1 MNFEEI
7 KTILESYGEK
17 LEEKDYFVNLSI
29 HLANCYYKFFNNKK
43 IDELYK
49 EGISLSKTKLDI
61 LAFFPNEKDQ
71 NYLRQDEIIELIL
84 ADNSHIVCDS
94 TGQVHEFIIRSHP
107 MRINDLNVLE
117 ALNIAEQYQVIK
129 EKNIINQIMEKL
141 ELLSAIYHFALILL
155 NLKQKSKM
163 DIVRTGMFHN
173 AYFHI
178 INLNKSLPRIKGL
191 YLNVEMENARKQ

>member
-1 MNFEEI
+1 M
-7 KTILESYGEK
+7 
-17 LEEKDYFVNLSI
+17 
-29 HLANCYYKFFNNKK
+29 
-43 IDELYK
+43 
-49 EGISLSKTKLDI
+49 
-61 LAFFPNEKDQ
+61 
-71 NYLRQDEIIELIL
+71 
-84 ADNSHIVCDS
+84 CDS

>member
-1 MNFEEI
+1 MSFEEI
-7 KTILESYGEK
+7 KIVLETYGEK
-17 LEEKDYFVNLSI
+17 LEEKDYFVNLSM
-29 HLANCYYKFFNNKK
+29 HLANCYYEFFNNKK

-61 LAFFPNEKDQ
+61 PTFFPNEKDR

-84 ADNSHIVCDS
+84 DDNSHIVCDS
-94 TGQVHEFIIRSHP
+94 TGQVHEFIIRAHP

-117 ALNIAEQYQVIK
+117 ALNIAAQYQVVR
-129 EKNIINQIMEKL
+129 EKNIINQIIEKL

-155 NLKQKSKM
+155 NLRQKNKM

-178 INLNKSLPRIKGL
+178 INLNKNLSRIKDL
-191 YLNVEMENARKQ
+191 CLSLETEKVRKQ